1 MSMSFTGPTCQP
13 LLRIFGS
20 RSGITSQLA
29 FRSGMMLQSAL
40 GHKNLLCIICAE
52 SVFLLCQDMELVLD
66 CKVGL
71 GVNDCLGGGIL
82 IWKSGK
88 ELFKEHLFC
97 KCMLEAFVHCYNP
110 HSGHLERD
118 PCILNCGILWEP
130 ECCDLCNV
138 LSVCLQLDLTVLC
151 LYLVP
156 LFLNCSKL
164 MDDI

>member
-20 RSGITSQLA
+20 RSRIASRLV
-29 FRSGMMLQSAL
+29 FRSGMMLQGAL
-40 GHKNLLCIICAE
+40 GCKSLLCIICGK

-71 GVNDCLGGGIL
+71 GINDCLGGGIL
-82 IWKSGK
+82 IQKSRK

-97 KCMLEAFVHCYNP
+97 KCMLEAFIHCYNP

-118 PCILNCGILWEP
+118 PCVLNCGILWES
-130 ECCDLCNV
+130 ECHDLCNV
-138 LSVCLQLDLTVLC
+138 LLVCLWSDLTVFC
-151 LYLVP
+151 P
-156 LFLNCSKL
+156 
-164 MDDI
+164 